1 MPDPLATFL
10 VACSAVLVLTP
21 FGGRQDPP
29 PATPPGPPAATT
41 PAAKEVPGR
50 PARHPFEGVY
60 ELRRRVVNG
69 EPDGKPSKGLL
80 AITQRHLFLQLAAPG
95 PDPDLPLVRAS
106 ARTWRPHEPNVA
118 TTIKLGW
125 FSDASGG
132 LHAEPPGSEEQRRIE
147 LVQGGVRVLQ
157 DDRNWLEFERVE

>member
-10 VACSAVLVLTP
+10 AACSAVLMLAP
-21 FGGRQDPP
+21 FAGRQDPP
-29 PATPPGPPAATT
+29 PATPPGT
-41 PAAKEVPGR
+41 PAASPATKGEPGR
-50 PARHPFEGVY
+50 PARHPLEGVY
-60 ELRRRVVNG
+60 ELRRRVVNS
-69 EPDGKPSKGLL
+69 EPEAKPSKGLL

-106 ARTWRPHEPNVA
+106 ARTWRPLEHNVT
-118 TTIKLGW
+118 TTIRLGW
-125 FSDASGG
+125 FTDANGG
-132 LHAEPPGSEEQRRIE
+132 LHAEPPGGEEQRRIE